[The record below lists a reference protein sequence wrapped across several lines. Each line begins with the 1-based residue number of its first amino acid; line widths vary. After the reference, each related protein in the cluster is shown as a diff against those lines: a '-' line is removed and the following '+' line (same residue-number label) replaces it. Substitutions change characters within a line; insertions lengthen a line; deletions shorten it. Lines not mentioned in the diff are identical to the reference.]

1 MSITYYSLA
10 KIFFISSR
18 DVIASRRGS
27 DRSTARSR
35 SAAGTGSVT
44 SNRVFINARSCIEI
58 RSLSLA
64 VEAEAMDQVVEG
76 LLSEERS
83 EDPLF
88 FTFDTVVSEH

>member
-10 KIFFISSR
+10 KIFFTPSS

-27 DRSTARSR
+27 DLSTARSR
-35 SAAGTGSVT
+35 SAVGTGSVT
-44 SNRVFINARSCIEI
+44 SERGFINARSCIEVQ
-58 RSLSLA
+58 SLSFA
-64 VEAEAMDQVVEG
+64 VEAEAMDQVAEG